1 MFPRHIRSATD
12 AEQEWTVNDMQ
23 KKLAM
28 PRTRE
33 QFEKSVINA
42 FIAGC
47 EHGYSVDHTHDKAE
61 QEFLGAL
68 AWVGRITR
76 EEAST
81 RMIEIWNGGE

>member
-1 MFPRHIRSATD
+1 MP
-12 AEQEWTVNDMQ
+12 

-47 EHGYSVDHTHDKAE
+47 EHGYSVDHTRKKGE
-61 QEFLGAL
+61 QELLGAL

-76 EEAST
+76 EEASR